1 MDFNQIQELVKLVSK
16 SKLSE
21 FILKEGDFK
30 LVIRSNGG
38 STQHEVSTAPAQIVV
53 PAAPSYLPIAAPVPA
68 PAAAAPAPEIAP
80 AAAEKPAPAPASA
93 AANSK
98 LIAIKSPM
106 VGTFYRAPS
115 PEKPP
120 FVQVGDEVTVGKKI
134 CVIEAMKLF
143 NEIESEVKGRIVQ
156 VLVEDKTPVVYD
168 QVLFMVEPI

>member
-38 STQHEVSTAPAQIVV
+38 STHHEVSTAPAQIVV
-53 PAAPSYLPIAAPVPA
+53 PAAPTFLPVAAPVPA
-68 PAAAAPAPEIAP
+68 PAPASEPAPAAEKPAAAPAP
-80 AAAEKPAPAPASA
+80 AAAS
-93 AANSK
+93 SK

-120 FVQVGDEVTVGKKI
+120 FVQVGDEVTIGKKI

-143 NEIESEVKGRIVQ
+143 NEIESEVKGRVVQ

-168 QVLFMVEPI
+168 QPLFMVEPI